1 MAVKDKYTWFFFKNL
16 FNLVTTTGNNLCAKM
31 LVINNQA
38 VRAAG
43 KQILGSHELLAFF
56 SRKYIFV

>member
-43 KQILGSHELLAFF
+43 KTNFGGS
-56 SRKYIFV
+56 